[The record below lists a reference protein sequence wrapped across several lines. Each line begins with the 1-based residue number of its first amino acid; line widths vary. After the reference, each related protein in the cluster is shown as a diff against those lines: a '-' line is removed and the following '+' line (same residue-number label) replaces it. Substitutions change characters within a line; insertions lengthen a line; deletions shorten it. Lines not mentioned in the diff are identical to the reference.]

1 MGSAEPA
8 ELGLETLVFFLLLI
22 AWAVWRKSARKI
34 MKDGEKMNRDTDS
47 DNCADELSDKQ
58 VSPSSASDGYAVIED
73 SLKSTFRILKYVMIL
88 MLLAFA
94 LSGLFFVE
102 EGAVAVHTRLGRIV
116 GEPGHEVVE
125 PGGPYFALP
134 SPLDDIRRAPTS
146 VQEVVLH
153 NSFWFRET
161 ETDSQLPLERRMAIE
176 SLAPETHGS
185 LLTGDKNIVHARW
198 SASFRIARRNGDLK
212 ANALL
217 FFRNVGSM
225 ERAKVFLAESL
236 ERAIIRVVGSTS
248 VNAFYKGDID
258 TEAIQQL
265 VQDEMDELQ
274 TGLAVTAVSLK
285 DRTVPLATLY
295 DFQAAGQAE
304 SEKARLIEEAGQ
316 ERAHILN
323 YVAGAG
329 HERLLAALDA
339 YEKARAGGEAEV
351 IQNAETAIDDLLFSH
366 DMGGAVSSLIRSA
379 MTSRTQ
385 TVQFVRGASLRFG
398 AMLDLY
404 NENPSLYRS
413 RQIQDMIQRVFQNDV
428 ETFYLPEESNKTLY
442 LEVGSQSR

>member
-1 MGSAEPA
+1 MASAEPA
-8 ELGLETLVFFLLLI
+8 ELGLETLVFALLLI
-22 AWAVWRKSARKI
+22 AWTVWRKRGHNT
-34 MKDGEKMNRDTDS
+34 MKDNEKMDSNTDS
-47 DNCADELSDKQ
+47 NNCVSELSDEHA
-58 VSPSSASDGYAVIED
+58 SPSRVSDSYSVIED
-73 SLKSTFRILKYVMIL
+73 SLKSTFRILKYIMIL
-88 MLLAFA
+88 LLFAFA
-94 LSGLFFVE
+94 MSGLFFVE
-102 EGAVAVHTRLGRIV
+102 EGEIAVHTRLGRIV
-116 GEPGHEVVE
+116 GEPGREAVE
-125 PGGPYFALP
+125 PGGPYFAMP
-134 SPLDDIRRAPTS
+134 SPLDEIRRAPTS
-146 VQEVVLH
+146 MQEVVLH

-161 ETDSQLPLERRMAIE
+161 EADAQLPLERRMAIE
-176 SLAPETHGS
+176 SLAPEVHGS

-198 SASFRIARRNGDLK
+198 SASFRIARRNDDLK
-212 ANALL
+212 ANSLL

-225 ERAKVFLAESL
+225 ERAKVLLAQSL
-236 ERAIIRVVGSTS
+236 ERAIIRVVGRTS

-265 VQDEMDELQ
+265 VQGEMDELQ
-274 TGLAVTAVSLK
+274 TGLAVTTVSLK
-285 DRTVPLATLY
+285 DRAVPLATLY

-316 ERAHILN
+316 ERARILN

-339 YEKARAGGEAEV
+339 YEKARAGDEAET
-351 IQNAETAIDDLLFSH
+351 IQVAEAAVDDLLVGY
-366 DMGGAVSSLIRSA
+366 DVGGAVSSLIRSA

-413 RQIQDMIQRVFQNDV
+413 RQIQDAIQRIFQNDV
-428 ETFYLPEESNKTLY
+428 ETFYLPEESGKTLY

>member
-1 MGSAEPA
+1 VASAEPA
-8 ELGLETLVFFLLLI
+8 ELGLETLVFVLLLI
-22 AWAVWRKSARKI
+22 AWTVWRKRAHNT
-34 MKDGEKMNRDTDS
+34 MKDDEKMDRNPDS
-47 DNCADELSDKQ
+47 DNCVNELSDEHA
-58 VSPSSASDGYAVIED
+58 SPPSASDSYAVIED

-88 MLLAFA
+88 LLFAFA
-94 LSGLFFVE
+94 VSGLFFGE
-102 EGAVAVHTRLGRIV
+102 EGEVAVHTRLGRIV
-116 GEPGHEVVE
+116 GEPGREVVE

-134 SPLDDIRRAPTS
+134 SPLDEIRRAPTS
-146 VQEVVLH
+146 VQEVVLD

-161 ETDSQLPLERRMAIE
+161 EADAQLPLERRMAIE
-176 SLAPETHGS
+176 SLAPEVHGS

-225 ERAKVFLAESL
+225 ERAKVLLAESL
-236 ERAIIRVVGSTS
+236 ERAIIRVVGRTS

-265 VQDEMDELQ
+265 VQGEMDGLQ
-274 TGLAVTAVSLK
+274 SGLAVTAVSLK
-285 DRTVPLATLY
+285 DRTVPLATLR

-323 YVAGAG
+323 RAAGAG

-339 YEKARAGGEAEV
+339 YEKARAGGEADA
-351 IQNAETAIDDLLFSH
+351 IQVAEAAVGGLLLGY
-366 DMGGAVSSLIRSA
+366 DVGGAVSSLIRSA

-385 TVQFVRGASLRFG
+385 TVQFVRGASQRFE

-413 RQIQDMIQRVFQNDV
+413 RQIQDAIQRIFQDDV
-428 ETFYLPEESNKTLY
+428 ETFYLPEGSGKTLY